1 MNWKQWLEKWGM
13 TSLKINAP
21 YLEME
26 FKPQDNDRNAAWEL
40 YVEMLTRITTQS
52 LKDEHGDEQ
61 TALKSIHSL
70 FDTTRTILK
79 KYPPNPNILQISQKT
94 FGKILFPNNREIKNN
109 KQTDCTEFSKI
120 AIVVLN
126 QVVRPF
132 TAKWHKLSLEN
143 CFADMGKC
151 QTFRKELADLQIE
164 LRKYTKMLADMA
176 GVEDLT
182 DLENNN

>member
-40 YVEMLTRITTQS
+40 YVEMLTRITTQP
-52 LKDEHGDEQ
+52 LKDEHGDEK
-61 TALKSIHSL
+61 TALDSVFSL
-70 FDTTRTILK
+70 FPTTRAILK
-79 KYPPNPNILQISQKT
+79 NYRN
-94 FGKILFPNNREIKNN
+94 
-109 KQTDCTEFSKI
+109 CTEFSKI

-143 CFADMGKC
+143 CFADMEKC

-182 DLENNN
+182 DLENND